1 MTRPVN
7 YDSTMLLRLSAEMK
21 QAFYAACSKARG
33 VVPSEHARQLITDY
47 VLNHW
52 GVDKPKSSDTIALER
67 CDTTLDMFPA
77 DDQPPAEIK
86 PPVRPPVRP
95 NRPKKKKKAL
105 KIYNRQVNYLP
116 IFCLSV
122 YYGDIHKPKKGDFAL
137 VVLRNVM

>member
-21 QAFYAACSKARG
+21 QAFYAVCKARG

-52 GVDKPKSSDTIALER
+52 GIDKPKSSDTIALER
-67 CDTTLDMFPA
+67 CDTTLICSR
-77 DDQPPAEIK
+77 DDQSPTETK

-95 NRPKKKKKAL
+95 NRPKKKK
-105 KIYNRQVNYLP
+105 R
-116 IFCLSV
+116 
-122 YYGDIHKPKKGDFAL
+122 
-137 VVLRNVM
+137 R

>member
-21 QAFYAACSKARG
+21 QAFYAACKARG

-67 CDTTLDMFPA
+67 CDTTLICSQVMTSHPQKQNHQCA
-77 DDQPPAEIK
+77 HQCAQIA
-86 PPVRPPVRP
+86 
-95 NRPKKKKKAL
+95 PKKKKKAL
-105 KIYNRQVNYLP
+105 KIYAR
-116 IFCLSV
+116 
-122 YYGDIHKPKKGDFAL
+122 
-137 VVLRNVM
+137 

>member
-21 QAFYAACSKARG
+21 QAFYAVCKARG

-52 GVDKPKSSDTIALER
+52 GIDKPKTPDIIALER

-77 DDQPPAEIK
+77 DDQLPAEIK
-86 PPVRPPVRP
+86 PPVRHQCAQIAQKR
-95 NRPKKKKKAL
+95 KK
-105 KIYNRQVNYLP
+105 R
-116 IFCLSV
+116 
-122 YYGDIHKPKKGDFAL
+122 
-137 VVLRNVM
+137 R

>member
-7 YDSTMLLRLSAEMK
+7 YDSTMLLRLSSEMK
-21 QAFYAACSKARG
+21 EAFYAACKARG

-52 GVDKPKSSDTIALER
+52 GIDKPKAPDIIALER

-77 DDQPPAEIK
+77 DDQSPAETK

-95 NRPKKKKKAL
+95 NRPKKKKGAK
-105 KIYNRQVNYLP
+105 
-116 IFCLSV
+116 
-122 YYGDIHKPKKGDFAL
+122 DIH
-137 VVLRNVM
+137 

>member
-21 QAFYAACSKARG
+21 QAFYAVCKARG

-52 GVDKPKSSDTIALER
+52 GIDKPKSTRYYRRGALR
-67 CDTTLDMFPA
+67 YYLDMFPA

-86 PPVRPPVRP
+86 PPVRPPAA
-95 NRPKKKKKAL
+95 PKSPQKKKKAL
-105 KIYNRQVNYLP
+105 KIYAR
-116 IFCLSV
+116 
-122 YYGDIHKPKKGDFAL
+122 
-137 VVLRNVM
+137 

>member
-21 QAFYAACSKARG
+21 QAFYAVCKARG

-52 GVDKPKSSDTIALER
+52 GIDKPKSSDTIALER
-67 CDTTLDMFPA
+67 CDTTLDMFPS
-77 DDQPPAEIK
+77 DQSPTETK

-95 NRPKKKKKAL
+95 NRPKKKK
-105 KIYNRQVNYLP
+105 R
-116 IFCLSV
+116 
-122 YYGDIHKPKKGDFAL
+122 
-137 VVLRNVM
+137 R

>member
-21 QAFYAACSKARG
+21 QAFYAACKARG

-67 CDTTLDMFPA
+67 CDTTLDMFPG
-77 DDQPPAEIK
+77 DDQSQNHQCAHQCAQIA
-86 PPVRPPVRP
+86 
-95 NRPKKKKKAL
+95 PKRKKAL
-105 KIYNRQVNYLP
+105 KIYPR
-116 IFCLSV
+116 
-122 YYGDIHKPKKGDFAL
+122 
-137 VVLRNVM
+137 